1 MTQIKTLLQ
10 GREDLFDIA
19 LAGPLA
25 GGAASLGM
33 FAFGLAASSMG
44 GGVEAGLL
52 PVPGSL
58 FNGSLLLG
66 GISSAV
72 LGSGKSVLVHPALI
86 AGWCGLVS
94 TAFNL
99 LPVRRHCSPS
109 RAFCP
114 PGSHRSRGVC
124 ALSVCC
130 KRCAERY
137 GNEP

>member
-1 MTQIKTLLQ
+1 MTPIKTLLP

-19 LAGPLA
+19 AAGPLA
-25 GGAASLGM
+25 GGAMSLGM
-33 FAFGLAASSMG
+33 FVFGLAASKAG

-72 LGSGKSVLVHPALI
+72 LGSGKQVLVHPALV

-99 LPVRRHCSPS
+99 LPVRHIV
-109 RAFCP
+109 AP
-114 PGSHRSRGVC
+114 PRSADRTHVP
-124 ALSVCC
+124 AS
-130 KRCAERY
+130 
-137 GNEP
+137 